1 MVTIFFRGYHLVSF
15 FNQVHNDVGCLYI
28 LHSAVAQ
35 IQAPWGKNVWLYYTW
50 TVYIHI
56 LFCWNKWGD
65 MWNRSVTAS
74 TVCNQ
79 LEVSDPEKSN
89 RNPRFLWGNNMLDS
103 WAPLIRLHT
112 RKIWVTTGNWTVKK
126 SPLIRKVFRTFGEIF
141 FVGIF
146 KPISTIFFQLFGS
159 RKIQLVEGLPNRL
172 RNNGQWRP
180 NLLHHLHL
188 ARGVSQHIT
197 FGWISCWFYVKFPSK
212 KRVQLGNASH
222 LKKSQTS
229 KVKVNLRKE
238 TESPFIHHVTR
249 ERFGFSQ
256 SKGGLEKETH
266 EVKAMKW

>member
-1 MVTIFFRGYHLVSF
+1 
-15 FNQVHNDVGCLYI
+15 
-28 LHSAVAQ
+28 
-35 IQAPWGKNVWLYYTW
+35 
-50 TVYIHI
+50 
-56 LFCWNKWGD
+56 

-89 RNPRFLWGNNMLDS
+89 RNRRFLLGNNMLDS
-103 WAPLIRLHT
+103 WAPLMRLHT
-112 RKIWVTTGNWTVKK
+112 HKIWVTTGNWTVKK

-141 FVGIF
+141 FDGIF

-159 RKIQLVEGLPNRL
+159 WKIQLVEGLPNRL

-197 FGWISCWFYVKFPSK
+197 FGWISCWLYVKFPSK